1 MTANRPITNLE
12 PLLAPSTE
20 RKRTEWNLQIN
31 VCATYLRSTWHMM
44 RVLFIVLYPDLNEA
58 LVTPWQL
65 CLDNMATSG
74 GCFSRFRCLSFSE
87 LVRGSTTYSHDV
99 IPICQ
104 EQSHDTWL
112 YQKSSNG
119 RRYCWQIHC
128 VTPRPKWGVLRKGCW
143 SKRCINFTGRTF
155 KPVSLSPTTN
165 IFVFSGISELPSL
178 TVFHPQ
184 QSHGDIRPRLSSAGG
199 LYESNAGSAC
209 KQCEAIQL

>member
-65 CLDNMATSG
+65 CLDNMATLG
-74 GCFSRFRCLSFSE
+74 GCSSRSRCLSFPE
-87 LVRGSTTYSHDV
+87 LVHGATTCSHVV
-99 IPICQ
+99 ISICQ
-104 EQSHDTWL
+104 GLFNFTWL
-112 YQKSSNG
+112 YRKSSNG

-128 VTPRPKWGVLRKGCW
+128 ITPWPKWGVLRKGRW
-143 SKRCINFTGRTF
+143 SKCHINSTGRTLE
-155 KPVSLSPTTN
+155 PVSLS
-165 IFVFSGISELPSL
+165 L
-178 TVFHPQ
+178 FH
-184 QSHGDIRPRLSSAGG
+184 
-199 LYESNAGSAC
+199 
-209 KQCEAIQL
+209 